1 MFLFYCVT
9 LSLPGSLGISGGQAQ
24 HGPISLM
31 TSSELPAHVQY
42 RFETPSVGVFGCVLF
57 GWVFLWVSVYLSGRV
72 CGVFLV
78 VVGFFTADFPHWMR
92 CSLFVE
98 SLPN

>member
-1 MFLFYCVT
+1 
-9 LSLPGSLGISGGQAQ
+9 
-24 HGPISLM
+24 M
-31 TSSELPAHVQY
+31 TSSELPAHMQY

-57 GWVFLWVSVYLSGRV
+57 EWGFLWVSVCLSERFGV
-72 CGVFLV
+72 VFLV
-78 VVGFFTADFPHWMR
+78 VVGFFPADFPHWMR